1 MTRTARDHLETGGFL
16 TMANTHSSVVLGIDP
31 GLDRTGWAV
40 VRRGE
45 RGTQTLSACGL
56 IHTAAGQDLPKRLAY
71 IFEEFQKILSVY
83 RPDQVAME
91 QNFFLKR
98 AVTMANTVMTRGV
111 IILACEQAQK
121 PISFYPPKRVKMTL
135 CGTGTADKK
144 QVQRMVQLTLN
155 LDKKPEPDDVAD
167 AVAIAICHNKT
178 APLNQKINLQAA
190 FLEKIKAAKAAQLKK
205 FAK

>member
-1 MTRTARDHLETGGFL
+1 MNLS
-16 TMANTHSSVVLGIDP
+16 SSVVLGIDP

-40 VRRGE
+40 VRRGARAE
-45 RGTQTLSACGL
+45 LTLAACGL
-56 IHTAAGQDLPKRLAY
+56 IHTQAGQDLPKRLNFIY
-71 IFEEFQKILSVY
+71 QELQKILANY

-111 IILACEQAQK
+111 IILACEQAGK
-121 PISFYPPKRVKMTL
+121 VISFYPPKRVKMLL

-167 AVAIAICHNKT
+167 AVAIAICHQKT
-178 APLNQKINLQAA
+178 APLARQINLQTA
-190 FLEKIKAAKAAQLKK
+190 FLEKLKAAKAQQLKK
-205 FAK
+205 FPK